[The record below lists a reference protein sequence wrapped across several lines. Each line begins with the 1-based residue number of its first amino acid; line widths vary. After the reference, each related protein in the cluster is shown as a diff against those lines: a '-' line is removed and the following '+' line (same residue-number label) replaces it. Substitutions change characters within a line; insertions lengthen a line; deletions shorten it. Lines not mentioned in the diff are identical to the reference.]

1 MGCCQSNQS
10 VEEPNQKNR
19 SDNKNIGNIGK
30 KRKREKKTNARKNN
44 KIAREKVVKRE
55 KPNIQIKEQYT
66 KLLHKNSNEY
76 KIIKKMAF
84 LENKRREKERNGKEW
99 SKQTLTVCERMYLF
113 HCCRGRCAN
122 KYCKKT
128 LDKGYA
134 VEHIM
139 PKSRHPSEMWKMQNF
154 TILCT
159 SCNSAKKDRHVY
171 DVKRKFQYDM
181 RVSMKAKKQDD
192 WIAKGTPK
200 KRPRKCKR

>member
-1 MGCCQSNQS
+1 MGCCQSTHGA
-10 VEEPNQKNR
+10 EEPKHVT
-19 SDNKNIGNIGK
+19 SNKNVNR
-30 KRKREKKTNARKNN
+30 RKREKVKKVVVSTKGKVAK
-44 KIAREKVVKRE
+44 REKV
-55 KPNIQIKEQYT
+55 QIREQYT
-66 KLLHKNSNEY
+66 KLLNKNSNEY

-99 SKQTLTVCERMYLF
+99 SKQTLTVYEKMYLF

-139 PKSRHPSEMWKMQNF
+139 PKSRHPTEMWKMQNF

-192 WIAKGTPK
+192 WIARGTPK
-200 KRPRKCKR
+200 KRARKCKR